1 MADLKERLNV
11 SDRATI
17 IYKIT
22 VPSNLDDLMR
32 LVVAIANSGGGYIIF
47 GIDNKENVV
56 GLNTENKDN
65 ISKISDA
72 INNLTIGIEYS
83 FTEMSEE
90 NKNIL
95 ILNIKES
102 DSTAFFCRSKTS
114 QHRQIAYELVKEDGK
129 NKVIQRCNMTYLN
142 VYKYMSLDVFIIS
155 LYSGKWR
162 FFEPSKWNDKFEQRF
177 YCANYNNASWHVP
190 QLFATCL
197 TRAKNSEAAWKVYS
211 SGLGLNSKCVQLEL
225 DVVELRKQL
234 RILGYNFEEKLV
246 EYTSEYEILNLHKKK
261 DKKYNKYNK
270 YFKPFTIKSFLELL
284 SLKRN
289 AYTYE
294 QELRLFMF
302 KNGSGKRNISSKA
315 SNVDFNIKWKS
326 VIKKIRIDKNCSE
339 AELIAV
345 QRACFSVGINLI
357 GYNFI
362 VPIKPP
368 KHCKNVEIELFD
380 INEMTGNSR
389 ITITI

>member
-1 MADLKERLNV
+1 MTDLE
-11 SDRATI
+11 
-17 IYKIT
+17 KILKDI
-22 VPSNLDDLMR
+22 NILDNAIVEKKIRIPNKLDGLMR
-32 LVVAIANSGGGYIIF
+32 LVVAIANSGGGYIIL

-56 GLNTENKDN
+56 GLNTKNKDN

-72 INNLTIGIEYS
+72 IKNLTIGIEYS

-95 ILNIKES
+95 ILDIKES

-114 QHRQIAYELVKEDGK
+114 PHRQIAYELVKENGK
-129 NKVIQRCNMTYLN
+129 NKVIQRCNMNYLN

-155 LYSGKWR
+155 LYSRTWR

-190 QLFATCL
+190 QVLATCL
-197 TRAKNSEAAWKVYS
+197 TRARYSEAAWKVYS
-211 SGLGLNSKCVQLEL
+211 SGLGLNSRCVQLAL
-225 DVVELRKQL
+225 DVIELRKQL
-234 RILGYNFEEKLV
+234 RNLGYNFEEKLV
-246 EYTSEYEILNLHKKK
+246 EYTTEYQILNLHKKK
-261 DKKYNKYNK
+261 DKNYNK
-270 YFKPFTIKSFLELL
+270 YFNPFTIKSFLKLL

-302 KNGSGKRNISSKA
+302 KNGLGKRNISKKA
-315 SNVDFNIKWKS
+315 SHVDFNIDWKR

-362 VPIKPP
+362 VPIVPP
-368 KHCKNVEIELFD
+368 IHCKNVEIELLD
-380 INEMTGNSR
+380 INEMKGKSR
-389 ITITI
+389 ITIR

>member
-17 IYKIT
+17 IYKIK

-32 LVVAIANSGGGYIIF
+32 LVVAIANSGGGYIIL

-56 GLNTENKDN
+56 GLNTDNKDN

-155 LYSGKWR
+155 LYSVKWR

-190 QLFATCL
+190 QVFATCL

-234 RILGYNFEEKLV
+234 RNLGYNFEEKLV
-246 EYTSEYEILNLHKKK
+246 EYTSEYEILNLHKI
-261 DKKYNKYNK
+261 KYKNYSK

-362 VPIKPP
+362 APIKPP
-368 KHCKNVEIELFD
+368 IHCKNVEIELFD
-380 INEMTGNSR
+380 INEMTGKSR
-389 ITITI
+389 ITIR

>member
-72 INNLTIGIEYS
+72 KNNLTIGIEYS

-177 YCANYNNASWHVP
+177 YCANYKNASWHVP
-190 QLFATCL
+190 QVFATCL